1 MRKNEYTQVGTEM
14 KLIRKTIEAEIAN
27 KTDKKVRNV
36 FFLCRSAGDFRSIY
50 AVAGNNN
57 QIFAIAFV
65 SDYRDVEI
73 VI

>member
-1 MRKNEYTQVGTEM
+1 MTEIETVRK
-14 KLIRKTIEAEIAN
+14 IIEAELKE
-27 KTDKKVRNV
+27 KTDKKVRNI

-57 QIFAIAFV
+57 QVFAIAFV
-65 SDYRDVEI
+65 DDYNQVEI

>member
-1 MRKNEYTQVGTEM
+1 MQDIETVRKA
-14 KLIRKTIEAEIAN
+14 IEAELKE

-50 AVAGNNN
+50 VIVGNNGN
-57 QIFAIAFV
+57 IFAIAFV
-65 SDYRDVEI
+65 SDYNDVEI